1 MEEKKRFF
9 KDELDS
15 SVELLADKSSF
26 LFDAVEEQVEK
37 EKHDAQEQGHEIVE
51 VPGQDIAQEQKQE
64 QKPGQEAVSD
74 SNVAFIDQLQGVVPD
89 IAEDV
94 AKLLTEKYKDIED
107 GLDLAMSE
115 YFDKYQDD
123 IQILESSPRKK
134 DAETGSSQVIQD
146 LVGSDGII
154 EQSSPVPKSRSQG
167 EKIKA
172 FFGNTSQ
179 KRKMPT
185 SLSQESVQK
194 PKMVEWKKFIGSL
207 QVTVM
212 VTRPSMRPIPYGSP
226 LVLKRSNNNFPA
238 SKLYEQLSKKKTAL
252 AAYVKVFNS
261 ENDREIGRVPEGIAR
276 IVFPLLLRDE
286 VSFEATMIY
295 SGDKRLSIGDSVIM
309 QLDCYLTSV
318 LFDPAAKK
326 VESFANKRPKKEK
339 FGAIVETEQE
349 LTDRTVRMALIML
362 FDKIRLKPVK
372 DENKSLEQ
380 YEKNFNQTEIV
391 DLDDDESL
399 QEYMYQESEEITA
412 TQHQE
417 DTMNVNQLTSFY
429 RASQSSKKLENLKE
443 TTPPK
448 DLVQLDLRKYQKQG
462 LTWMLKREGALDNGG
477 ISTNGDDES
486 DETALNPLWRQFMWP
501 KNMSWSAQKSN
512 EQEEYDISTIFF
524 YGNLY
529 TGEFSLKKPTLDSFK
544 NGGILSDEMGLGKTI
559 SALSLVLMRPSDDKK
574 SDKQLFSEDSFSTD
588 NDELIEI
595 SQPTKAYA
603 SKTTLII
610 VPMSLLTQWRDEF
623 LKANNCPDYKCEMY
637 YGGNVS
643 SLKAL
648 LTKNKNPPTVVL
660 TTYGIVQNEW
670 TKIARDPE
678 SDTKISTSSGLF
690 SIEFF
695 RVILDE
701 GHTIRNRSTITSK
714 AVLGLSAKF
723 KWVLTGTPIINKL
736 DDLYSLVRFLKLEP
750 WSQIGYWKMF
760 ITTPFENRNFKQAF
774 DVVNAIMEPV
784 LLRRTKQMKDAQG
797 KPLVELPPKEVIIE
811 KLQFNKKQKLVYEEL
826 LKRAEKSFKSG
837 LLSGD
842 LLKKYSTI
850 LVHILRLRQVCCDNE
865 LLGTVD
871 DNDEDLATGNNK
883 LIAESADLDSIL
895 PADDDDV
902 EKVGFSTEEL
912 TTITSNIA
920 KKFIVDGKLAPLECS
935 ICTTEPIETSV
946 AVITECEHV
955 FCKECLEEYGSF
967 QKEKS
972 LEQKCPNCR
981 RDFSMNRLFVLD
993 EDRDGNLVPVYYD
1006 RNDRPSKL
1014 NALFKHLQQLQDSS
1028 AGEQVVVFSQFSSY
1042 LDILERQLTDSFASD
1057 KLKVY
1062 KFDGRLS
1069 LKERTS
1075 VLEEFK
1081 TKDYTVQKVLLL
1093 SLKAGGVGLNL
1104 TCASYAFMMDPW
1116 WSPSMEDQAID
1127 RIHRIGQAN
1136 SVKVYRFIIEG
1147 SIEEKMLRIQER
1159 KRTLG
1164 EAMDSDEEER
1174 RKRRIE
1180 EIQMLFES

>member
-1 MEEKKRFF
+1 MEGDEKKRFF

-15 SVELLADKSSF
+15 SVELSLANKSSF
-26 LFDAVEEQVEK
+26 LFDA
-37 EKHDAQEQGHEIVE
+37 QEQGDEEGIMISGEQE
-51 VPGQDIAQEQKQE
+51 VVKANDNSG
-64 QKPGQEAVSD
+64 
-74 SNVAFIDQLQGVVPD
+74 NTFIDQLIAVVPSID
-89 IAEDV
+89 QHLANT
-94 AKLLTEKYKDIED
+94 LSEKYKDIED
-107 GLDLAMSE
+107 GLDLALSE
-115 YFDKYQDD
+115 YFDQHQDD
-123 IQILESSPRKK
+123 IQILMSSPSKVAPLS
-134 DAETGSSQVIQD
+134 AERTLEASSQGIQD
-146 LVGSDGII
+146 VSEIV
-154 EQSSPVPKSRSQG
+154 EESSPVPKSKSQ
-167 EKIKA
+167 EDKIKA
-172 FFGNTSQ
+172 FFGAGHH
-179 KRKMPT
+179 KRKHSSGLVTGDT
-185 SLSQESVQK
+185 SMQK
-194 PKMVEWKKFIGSL
+194 KKVEWKKFIGSL

-226 LVLKRSNNNFPA
+226 LLIRRSNNHL
-238 SKLYEQLSKKKTAL
+238 SVGKLYEQLSKKKTAL
-252 AAYVKVFNS
+252 AAFVKVFSSN
-261 ENDREIGRVPEGIAR
+261 NDREIGRVPEDIAR
-276 IVFPLLLRDE
+276 ITFPLLLRDE

-295 SGDKRLSIGDSVIM
+295 SGDKRLSIGDSVIV
-309 QLDCYLTSV
+309 QLDCYLTSL
-318 LFDPAAKK
+318 LFDPSAKTID
-326 VESFANKRPKKEK
+326 SFANKKPRKER
-339 FGAIVETEQE
+339 FGAIVETDQE
-349 LTDRTVRMALIML
+349 LEDRTVRMALIML

-380 YEKNFNQTEIV
+380 YEKNFNQTEVV
-391 DLDDDESL
+391 DLDDEESL
-399 QEYMYQESEEITA
+399 QEYIYQESEDIAA

-417 DTMNVNQLTSFY
+417 ETMDVNQLTSFY
-429 RASQSSKKLENLKE
+429 RASQSSKKLENLQE
-443 TTPPK
+443 TEPPNS
-448 DLVQLDLRKYQKQG
+448 LVKLNLRKYQKQG
-462 LTWMLKREGALDNGG
+462 LTWMLKREGALKTDEVYDNE
-477 ISTNGDDES
+477 SNDD
-486 DETALNPLWRQFMWP
+486 TALNPLWRQFMWP
-501 KNMSWSAQKSN
+501 KNMSWTAQKSS
-512 EQEEYDISTIFF
+512 EQEEYDISSIFF

-559 SALSLVLMRPSDDKK
+559 SALSLVLMRPSDNSKTE
-574 SDKQLFSEDSFSTD
+574 QHLFNDENLNADSED
-588 NDELIEI
+588 IVEI
-595 SQPTKAYA
+595 SHSTKAYA

-623 LKANNCPDYKCEMY
+623 LRANNCSDYTCELY

-643 SLKAL
+643 SLKVL
-648 LTKNKNPPTVVL
+648 LTKNKKPPTVVL

-670 TKIARDPE
+670 TKIAKNTNTEPNGT
-678 SDTKISTSSGLF
+678 SSSGLF

-695 RVILDE
+695 RIILDE

-714 AVLGLSAKF
+714 AVFGLSAKY

-736 DDLYSLVRFLKLEP
+736 DDLYSLVKFLKLEP

-774 DVVNAIMEPV
+774 DVVNAIIEPV
-784 LLRRTKQMKDAQG
+784 VLRRTKQMKDVNG

-811 KLQFNKKQKLVYEEL
+811 KLQFNKKQKFVYEEL

-850 LVHILRLRQVCCDNE
+850 LVHILRLRQVCCDSS
-865 LLGTVD
+865 LLGTLD
-871 DNDEDLATGNNK
+871 ENDEDLATGNNK
-883 LIAESADLDSIL
+883 LIAESTDVDALL
-895 PADDDDV
+895 PSDEDQSNEAAFTDD
-902 EKVGFSTEEL
+902 EL
-912 TTITSNIA
+912 LTVSSNIS
-920 KKFIVDGKLAPLECS
+920 KKFIIDGQLAPLECS
-935 ICTTEPIETSV
+935 ICTTEPIDPSV

-981 RDFSMNRLFVLD
+981 RDFSMKRLFTL
-993 EDRDGNLVPVYYD
+993 EKGEEGHQIPVYYD

-1014 NALFKHLQQLQDSS
+1014 NALLKHLQQLQDRS

-1042 LDILERQLTDSFASD
+1042 LDILEQQLSETFAPE

-1069 LKERTS
+1069 LKDRTS

-1081 TKDYTVQKVLLL
+1081 IKDYSTQKVLLL

-1136 SVKVYRFIIEG
+1136 SVKVYRFIVEG
-1147 SIEEKMLRIQER
+1147 TIEEKMLKIQER

-1164 EAMDSDEEER
+1164 EAMDTDEDER

-1180 EIQMLFES
+1180 EIQMLFQQ